1 MDAPVMNENEE
12 EFLAMERNNC
22 NLWINQPVDWTSFL
36 TDISSK
42 DKDEDLKK
50 ELQTIHG

>member
-1 MDAPVMNENEE
+1 MNDNKDEA
-12 EFLAMERNNC
+12 LDMERGNC

-42 DKDEDLKK
+42 AKDEDLKK
-50 ELQTIHG
+50 ELQTIHE